1 MSLLVIRGVSKMFG
15 GLAVLKSVSLDVDQG
30 QFRLLI
36 GPNGA
41 GKSTLLKMI
50 GGLLRPDTGEI
61 LFASHRVESAPP
73 QARHASGIRLIW
85 QTPNLIDELSAEENV
100 LLSYCGAVG
109 IIRSAALHQYSDRAK
124 NAVKTALAGVRLER
138 RANVQAAKLAHAER
152 KLLELGC
159 GIVGQPR
166 LLLVDEPT
174 AGLSE
179 REAQTVTDVLLSLKG
194 SVAALIVAHDMLFTR
209 RLDAPV
215 TFLHMG
221 TVVREGSMDTL
232 VADPLVRAAYFGA
245 DA

>member
-100 LLSYCGAVG
+100 LLSYCGAV
-109 IIRSAALHQYSDRAK
+109 RSE
-124 NAVKTALAGVRLER
+124 ER
-138 RANVQAAKLAHAER
+138 R
-152 KLLELGC
+152 
-159 GIVGQPR
+159 VGKECR
-166 LLLVDEPT
+166 
-174 AGLSE
+174 S
-179 REAQTVTDVLLSLKG
+179 RW
-194 SVAALIVAHDMLFTR
+194 
-209 RLDAPV
+209 
-215 TFLHMG
+215 
-221 TVVREGSMDTL
+221 
-232 VADPLVRAAYFGA
+232 
-245 DA
+245 